1 MVRRRRGAV
10 QCVLAGASE
19 LIKEAR
25 VQRIGSSLDLAA
37 VGGLWRRCCFLG
49 AVVTLLD
56 FSRAGLTMELSQT
69 RLAGA
74 SSLGAGAV
82 EVKARWRRAVLAIVL
97 SESRIDGEQKEGGGD
112 GVR

>member
-25 VQRIGSSLDLAA
+25 LQRIGSSLDLAA
-37 VGGLWRRCCFLG
+37 VVCLWRRCCFLG

-56 FSRAGLTMELSQT
+56 FSRAGLTMELAQT
-69 RLAGA
+69 RLDGA
-74 SSLGAGAV
+74 SSLGAGAG
-82 EVKARWRRAVLAIVL
+82 EVKARCRRAVLAIVL
-97 SESRIDGEQKEGGGD
+97 LESRIDGEQKEGAGD

>member
-25 VQRIGSSLDLAA
+25 LQRLGSSLDLAA
-37 VGGLWRRCCFLG
+37 VVCLWRRCCFLG

-69 RLAGA
+69 RLDGA
-74 SSLGAGAV
+74 SSLGVGAV
-82 EVKARWRRAVLAIVL
+82 EGKDRWRRAVLAIVL
-97 SESRIDGEQKEGGGD
+97 SESRIDGEQKEGAGD